1 MDLPPKLWL
10 KLVQAM
16 KLPEDTRWGS
26 LTPARLQSLAGQMAA
41 SRFKIESRAM
51 NKAGWVA
58 SGGVPPE
65 ELDPSSMESR
75 LHKGLHMA
83 GEMLDVDGIPGGYNM
98 HAAWA
103 TAWIAGTA
111 TAAACR
117 E

>member
-1 MDLPPKLWL
+1 LL

-16 KLPEDTRWGS
+16 KLPEDTRWGALS
-26 LTPARLQSLAGQMAA
+26 PARLQALAGQMTA

-51 NKAGWVA
+51 NKAEWVA
-58 SGGVPPE
+58 SGGVPTG

-75 LHKGLHMA
+75 LRKGLHMA
-83 GEMLDVDGIPGGYNM
+83 GEMLDIDGIPGGYNM

-103 TAWIAGTA
+103 SAWIAGTA
-111 TAAACR
+111 IAAACR